1 MLLEKTGFLA
11 DTKRNKSSLR
21 VLTDSI
27 KSAKVSH
34 AYLFYGS
41 DVEMLY
47 ELALAFAAS
56 INCNKGGCGGCRVC
70 RNTLKGLHENLYI
83 VEPEGN
89 VITIEKVSDIQR
101 SMSFVVNSEGF
112 KISLI
117 KETHLMKED
126 AASRFL
132 KTLEDPPDEKSI
144 FILLTDDLAVMLP
157 TIVSRC
163 MLFEWDFNESEI
175 IKARLNYDE
184 LNKLV
189 DAGIKSLITYCC
201 DSAYALDLSVRILDF
216 IKESLS
222 RDAEMG
228 KTQDNDIDAFIT
240 EQIRKLKNTKI
251 STAELK
257 KYSDAYKKKLKRITA
272 RFYNLGINIVFDIIT
287 AWLEDI
293 LATAG
298 GCTQEVLNRS
308 GNYDFLLQHFDSSL
322 ENQKVFDLYDSI
334 DKNRKQLNSGI
345 YQELALDSMF
355 LKIQSLKSKAV

>member
-11 DTKRNKSSLR
+11 DTKRNKSNLR
-21 VLTDSI
+21 VLADSVE
-27 KSAKVSH
+27 SAKVSH
-34 AYLFYGS
+34 AYLFYGN

-56 INCNKGGCGGCRVC
+56 INCDKGGCGECRVC

-89 VITIEKVSDIQR
+89 FITVEMVSEIQR
-101 SMSFVVNSEGF
+101 IMNFVVNSEGF
-112 KISLI
+112 KISII
-117 KETHLMKED
+117 KETHLMRDD

-144 FILLTDDLAVMLP
+144 FILLTEDISVLLP

-189 DAGIKSLITYCC
+189 DGGIKSIIKYWQ
-201 DSAYALDLSVRILDF
+201 DSTYALDLSVKILDF

-222 RDAEMG
+222 RDVEMG
-228 KTQDNDIDAFIT
+228 KTQDADVDAFIA
-240 EQIRKLKNTKI
+240 EQIKKLKNTKI
-251 STAELK
+251 PTAELK
-257 KYSDAYKKKLKRITA
+257 KYAEAYKKKLKRMTA
-272 RFYNLGINIVFDIIT
+272 RFNNLGINIVFDIIT

-293 LATAG
+293 LAIAG
-298 GCTQEVLNRS
+298 GGTREAVNRS
-308 GNYDFLLQHFDSSL
+308 YNYDFLVQHFDSSF
-322 ENQKVFDLYDSI
+322 ESQKVFDLFDSI
-334 DKNRKQLNSGI
+334 EKNRKLLGSSI
-345 YQELALDSMF
+345 YQELSLDNMF
-355 LKIQSLKSKAV
+355 LKIQLLKSS

>member
-1 MLLEKTGFLA
+1 MNMLLEKTGFLA
-11 DTKRNKSSLR
+11 DTKRNKSNLK
-21 VLTDSI
+21 VLTDSV
-27 KSAKVSH
+27 KSARISH

-41 DVEMLY
+41 DIEMLY

-56 INCNKGGCGGCRVC
+56 INCDKGGCGDCRVC

-89 VITIEKVSDIQR
+89 VLTVEMVSEIQR
-101 SMSFVVNSEGF
+101 SMSFVVYTDGF
-112 KISLI
+112 KISII
-117 KETHLMKED
+117 KETHLMRED

-157 TIVSRC
+157 TILSRC

-189 DAGIKSLITYCC
+189 DGGIKSIIKYCR
-201 DSAYALDLSVRILDF
+201 DSTYALDLSVKILDF

-222 RDAEMG
+222 RDTEMG
-228 KTQDNDIDAFIT
+228 KTQDDNVEAFIA
-240 EQIRKLKNTKI
+240 EQIKKLNNTKI

-257 KYSDAYKKKLKRITA
+257 KYAEAYKKKLKRITA

-287 AWLEDI
+287 DWLEDI
-293 LATAG
+293 LATAAG
-298 GCTQEVLNRS
+298 STRDALNRS
-308 GNYDFLLQHFDSSL
+308 GNYDFLRQYFDDRL
-322 ENQKVFDLYDSI
+322 ESQKVFDLFDSI
-334 DKNRKQLNSGI
+334 EKNRKQLGSSI
-345 YQELALDSMF
+345 YQELALDNMF
-355 LKIQSLKSKAV
+355 LKMQSLKNG

>member
-1 MLLEKTGFLA
+1 MNMLLEKTGFLA
-11 DTKRNKSSLR
+11 DTKRNKSNLK
-21 VLTDSI
+21 VLTDSV
-27 KSAKVSH
+27 KSARISH

-41 DVEMLY
+41 DIEMLY

-56 INCNKGGCGGCRVC
+56 INCDKGGCGDCRVC

-89 VITIEKVSDIQR
+89 VLTVEMVSEIQR
-101 SMSFVVNSEGF
+101 SMSFVVYTDGF
-112 KISLI
+112 KISII
-117 KETHLMKED
+117 KETHLMRED

-157 TIVSRC
+157 TILSRC

-189 DAGIKSLITYCC
+189 DGGIKSIIKYCR
-201 DSAYALDLSVRILDF
+201 DSTYALDLSVKILDF

-222 RDAEMG
+222 RDTEMG
-228 KTQDNDIDAFIT
+228 KTQDDNVEAFIA
-240 EQIRKLKNTKI
+240 EQIKKLNNTKI

-257 KYSDAYKKKLKRITA
+257 KYAEAYKKKLKRITA

-287 AWLEDI
+287 DWLEDI
-293 LATAG
+293 LATAAG
-298 GCTQEVLNRS
+298 STRDALNRS
-308 GNYDFLLQHFDSSL
+308 GNYDFLSQYFDDRL
-322 ENQKVFDLYDSI
+322 ESQKVFDLFDSI
-334 DKNRKQLNSGI
+334 EKNRKQLGSSI
-345 YQELALDSMF
+345 YQELALDNMF
-355 LKIQSLKSKAV
+355 LKMQSLKNG

>member
-11 DTKRNKSSLR
+11 DTNRNKSNLR

-27 KSAKVSH
+27 KSARISH
-34 AYLFYGS
+34 AYLFYGNNL
-41 DVEMLY
+41 DMLY
-47 ELALAFAAS
+47 ELALEFAAA
-56 INCNKGGCGGCRVC
+56 INCDNGGCGDCRVC

-83 VEPEGN
+83 VETEGN
-89 VITIEKVSDIQR
+89 FLTVDMVSDMQR

-112 KISLI
+112 KISII
-117 KETHLMKED
+117 KETHLMRED

-144 FILLTDDLAVMLP
+144 FILLTDDLAAIVP

-189 DAGIKSLITYCC
+189 DGGIKSLIMYWQ
-201 DSAYALDLSVRILDF
+201 DSAYAMDLSIKILDF

-222 RDAEMG
+222 HDAAMG
-228 KTQDNDIDAFIT
+228 KTQDDDIDAFIS
-240 EQIRKLKNTKI
+240 EQVKKLKNTKI

-257 KYSDAYKKKLKRITA
+257 KYAEAYKKKLKRITA

-293 LATAG
+293 LAIAG
-298 GCTQEVLNRS
+298 GCTREALNIS
-308 GNYDFLLQHFDSSL
+308 DGYDFLRQHFDSSL
-322 ENQKVFDLYDSI
+322 ENKKIFDLFDSI
-334 DKNRKQLNSGI
+334 EKNRKQLNNGL
-345 YQELALDSMF
+345 YQELMLDNVF
-355 LKIQSLKSKAV
+355 LKIQSLKNG

>member
-1 MLLEKTGFLA
+1 MLLEKISFLA
-11 DTKRNKSSLR
+11 DTKRNKSNLR

-56 INCNKGGCGGCRVC
+56 INCDKGGCGDCRVC
-70 RNTLKGLHENLYI
+70 RNTLKGLNENLYI
-83 VEPEGN
+83 AEPEGN
-89 VITIEKVSDIQR
+89 VLTVEMISEIQR
-101 SMSFVVNSEGF
+101 SMSFVVYAAGF
-112 KISLI
+112 KISII
-117 KETHLMKED
+117 KETNLMRED

-157 TIVSRC
+157 TIISRC

-189 DAGIKSLITYCC
+189 DGGIKSLIQYYP
-201 DSAYALDLSVRILDF
+201 DSTYALDLSIKILDF

-222 RDAEMG
+222 HDLAMG
-228 KTQDNDIDAFIT
+228 KTQDDDIEAFIAG
-240 EQIRKLKNTKI
+240 QIKKLKNTKI
-251 STAELK
+251 STTELK
-257 KYSDAYKKKLKRITA
+257 KYAEAYKKKLKRITA

-293 LATAG
+293 LAIAG
-298 GCTQEVLNRS
+298 GCTREALNRS
-308 GNYDFLLQHFDSSL
+308 DNYDFLRQYFDGSL
-322 ENQKVFDLYDSI
+322 ESQKVFDLFESI
-334 DKNRKQLNSGI
+334 EKNRKQLNSSI
-345 YQELALDSMF
+345 YQELALDNMF
-355 LKIQSLKSKAV
+355 LKMQSLKSD

>member
-11 DTKRNKSSLR
+11 DTKRNKSNLR
-21 VLTDSI
+21 VLADSI
-27 KSAKVSH
+27 KSGRISH

-41 DVEMLY
+41 DIEMLN
-47 ELALAFAAS
+47 ELSLAFAAS
-56 INCNKGGCGGCRVC
+56 INCESGGCGSCRVC

-89 VITIEKVSDIQR
+89 ALTVEMISEIQR

-112 KISLI
+112 KISII

-132 KTLEDPPDEKSI
+132 KTLEDPPDDRSI

-189 DAGIKSLITYCC
+189 DEGIKNLIGYCHN
-201 DSAYALDLSVRILDF
+201 STFALDLSVKILDF

-222 RDAEMG
+222 RDDVMG
-228 KTQDNDIDAFIT
+228 KTQDDDIDAFIAG
-240 EQIRKLKNTKI
+240 QIKKLKNTKI

-257 KYSDAYKKKLKRITA
+257 KYAESYKKKLKRITA

-298 GCTQEVLNRS
+298 GCMREALNRS
-308 GNYDFLLQHFDSSL
+308 DNYDFLVQHFASSL
-322 ENQKVFDLYDSI
+322 ENQKVFDLFDSI
-334 DKNRKQLNSGI
+334 EKNRRQLNSSI
-345 YQELALDSMF
+345 YQELALDSLF